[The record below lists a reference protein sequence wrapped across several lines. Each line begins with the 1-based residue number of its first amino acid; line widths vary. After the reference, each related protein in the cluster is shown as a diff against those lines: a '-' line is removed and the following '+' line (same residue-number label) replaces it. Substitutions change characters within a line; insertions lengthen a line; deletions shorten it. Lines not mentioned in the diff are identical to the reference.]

1 MKTADLSPPAGLL
14 STHPD
19 LLVISAYAIDGRR
32 QPARDIAWTSTRY
45 QGPSLQIVTLERNQV
60 ILAHRQNPP
69 DRSIGMNPSRSRPLA
84 SLNVAGP
91 FSMGYVDFYT
101 FLIPLYG
108 LSLGFDASEIGILV
122 GARSVVAMFLAIH
135 IGVLMDRFGT
145 RKVTLFCVWTGMA
158 LTPLFPLMPW
168 FWPCCCCN

>member
-1 MKTADLSPPAGLL
+1 
-14 STHPD
+14 
-19 LLVISAYAIDGRR
+19 
-32 QPARDIAWTSTRY
+32 
-45 QGPSLQIVTLERNQV
+45 
-60 ILAHRQNPP
+60 
-69 DRSIGMNPSRSRPLA
+69 MNPSCSRPLA
-84 SLNVAGP
+84 SLYVAGP

-135 IGVLMDRFGT
+135 IGVLMDQFGT
-145 RKVTLFCVWTGMA
+145 RKVTLFYVWTRMA